1 MVVAGVATGVLN
13 AVLGREAV
21 ASVPAD
27 RAAMGSGSNNT
38 ARYLG
43 AACGITVFSVLL
55 SHAGTG
61 VGPAKLVDGW
71 SAAVLAASLV
81 SLAGSVLLWAIS
93 AYNTRTTKKYIDVT
107 QQP

>member
-1 MVVAGVATGVLN
+1 MLN

-21 ASVPAD
+21 ANVPHD

-43 AACGITVFSVLL
+43 AACGITVFSVLAT
-55 SHAGTG
+55 HAGSG

-71 SAAVLAASLV
+71 NTAVIVASAITFLGAAAIA
-81 SLAGSVLLWAIS
+81 LAGRSAKRLPPEEKKSVL
-93 AYNTRTTKKYIDVT
+93 TVC
-107 QQP
+107 

>member
-1 MVVAGVATGVLN
+1 MVVAGLATGVLN

-21 ASVPAD
+21 ASVPGD

-61 VGPAKLVDGW
+61 VGPAEAGRRMVGGG
-71 SAAVLAASLV
+71 ARGEPG
-81 SLAGSVLLWAIS
+81 LAGRSRPDWGDCRI
-93 AYNTRTTKKYIDVT
+93 
-107 QQP
+107 